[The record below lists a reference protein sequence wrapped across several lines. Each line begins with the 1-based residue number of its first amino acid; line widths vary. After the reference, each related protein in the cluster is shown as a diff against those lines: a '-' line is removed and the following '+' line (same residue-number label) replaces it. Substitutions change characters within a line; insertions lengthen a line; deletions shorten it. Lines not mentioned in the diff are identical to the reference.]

1 MLGPGVEAYRPWTR
15 RTLPRCP
22 FYKTLIKCGMQM
34 NSVCVYF
41 TMRDRASGMGKKR
54 GGKVFCPIR
63 RKSGTSSEIIILI
76 IKKRKLWIGPPLIA
90 RIKSQQNI
98 ILHDINKL

>member
-1 MLGPGVEAYRPWTR
+1 MSELESWKTEVPATHFSRTRVQCECVCLETHTWKHLLLMLEPIMLGPGVEAYRPWTR

-41 TMRDRASGMGKKR
+41 TMRDRASGMGKKTR
-54 GGKVFCPIR
+54 G
-63 RKSGTSSEIIILI
+63 
-76 IKKRKLWIGPPLIA
+76 KRYSVL
-90 RIKSQQNI
+90 
-98 ILHDINKL
+98 